1 MNTRKTLL
9 AMALAA
15 SSLGISFATHAERF
29 SNDVETAPPAPR
41 YEQFPAREGY
51 IVTPGY
57 YRYDTERRE
66 HTWVKGDYQAERR
79 GEHFI
84 APEWREQNGRYRFN
98 EGRWEK
104 DNKGQ

>member
-1 MNTRKTLL
+1 MNVRKTFL
-9 AMALAA
+9 AVALA
-15 SSLGISFATHAERF
+15 SSFAVPVYAERF
-29 SNDVETAPPAPR
+29 SIDVETAPPAPR

-57 YRYDTERRE
+57 YRYDTGRRE

-104 DNKGQ
+104 DKGQ

>member
-1 MNTRKTLL
+1 MNTRNTLL

-15 SSLGISFATHAERF
+15 SSLGISFATYAERF
-29 SNDVETAPPAPR
+29 SIDVETAPPAPR
-41 YEQFPAREGY
+41 YEQMPAREGY

-66 HTWVKGDYQAERR
+66 HTWVKGDYLAERR